1 MPLKKI
7 KDAAGVHTS
16 SLSAERDFITL
27 NIEANNLDINKLVNV
42 PSNLNNLKPKVG
54 KLDIDKF
61 EIVPV
66 GFKKN

>member
-1 MPLKKI
+1 M
-7 KDAAGVHTS
+7 
-16 SLSAERDFITL
+16 